1 MRREGCFYTIE
12 TKKWNPGL
20 QGLVFVFYFL
30 FSRLLDSFFSRK
42 YIWLKYLLRLLMF
55 DIFLFLLS
63 HLTITFLF
71 HSILHQNSVD
81 IASLPSVILCYEKN
95 FNMQLLYNFFV
106 GNLFIILPLFMQNFV
121 SFIFEIKTCHKI
133 YGFFSF
139 VLSGNQGPL

>member
-30 FSRLLDSFFSRK
+30 LSRLLDSFFSRK

-55 DIFLFLLS
+55 DTFLFLLS

-71 HSILHQNSVD
+71 HSTLHQNSVD
-81 IASLPSVILCYEKN
+81 IASLTSVILCHEKN
-95 FNMQLLYNFFV
+95 FNLQLLYNFFV
-106 GNLFIILPLFMQNFV
+106 GNPFIILPLFMQEFC
-121 SFIFEIKTCHKI
+121 FLYF
-133 YGFFSF
+133 
-139 VLSGNQGPL
+139 